1 MDSEHIVGQMEV
13 NTKEIGKIINHM
25 VSVSINLATVIH
37 MKANGWMEW
46 NMEMEY
52 INGKIQAFMKVNI
65 KMMKNRVMEN
75 TNQ

>member
-1 MDSEHIVGQMEV
+1 
-13 NTKEIGKIINHM
+13 
-25 VSVSINLATVIH
+25 
-37 MKANGWMEW
+37 
-46 NMEMEY
+46 MEMEY